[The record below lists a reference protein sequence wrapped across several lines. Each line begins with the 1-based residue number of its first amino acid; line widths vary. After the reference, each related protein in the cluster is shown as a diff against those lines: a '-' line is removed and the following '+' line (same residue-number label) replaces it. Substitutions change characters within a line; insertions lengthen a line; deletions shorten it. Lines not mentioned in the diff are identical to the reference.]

1 MLIIKE
7 QMLKIFTD
15 FSLLPPPS
23 SLGLLMDELSQAIP
37 RLLEKRTYPV
47 EKVKPQNSHDKDQE
61 SPS

>member
-15 FSLLPPPS
+15 FSLLPPLS

-37 RLLEKRTYPV
+37 R
-47 EKVKPQNSHDKDQE
+47 
-61 SPS
+61 